1 MFLASIIPQTQLQK
15 QQKAVS
21 ATRGT
26 EEGTEGGTEGIMLQP
41 GQQLIR
47 IVHAEQFTM
56 RTVVAAEKNCVLKSE
71 QVSWYDPISGDDRM
85 THKNE
90 IFFTGFNDI

>member
-1 MFLASIIPQTQLQK
+1 MFLASMIPQTQTQK
-15 QQKAVS
+15 QRKVVS
-21 ATRGT
+21 AVQ
-26 EEGTEGGTEGIMLQP
+26 EPVDIEGSDGITLQP

-47 IVHAEQFTM
+47 TVHAEKFTM

-90 IFFTGFNDI
+90 IFFTGADDI